1 MGIVLVKLDEMKTS
15 SNVNSEMI
23 NPINK
28 KEKKA
33 KWAWHR
39 QVGIHLISGCFIWLK
54 E

>member
-28 KEKKA
+28 KKRKQNG
-33 KWAWHR
+33 H
-39 QVGIHLISGCFIWLK
+39 GIDRLVYI
-54 E
+54 